1 MEKNELRGIGIGL
14 TLLFES
20 QIYPFMLSSAFTART
35 IVHEKNQVDDVKTD
49 INISIGLSIIFSI
62 IMGAFF
68 KDYVVAIVG
77 SVFAFVLAYIY
88 EIRGMLI

>member
-49 INISIGLSIIFSI
+49 INISIALSIVFSVM
-62 IMGAFF
+62 MGAFF
-68 KDYVVAIVG
+68 HDIVVTIIG
-77 SVFAFVLAYIY
+77 SLFAFVLAYIY
-88 EIRGMLI
+88 EIRGYLI